1 MKENK
6 KSKLKT
12 KKEKAKQPMV
22 MICCV
27 NNSGFRNEY
36 STNSMFGIGWFLGAN
51 GIKAASYTFDSHPIS
66 VARNEACEVFMKSKE
81 FTHIFFIDSDSVP
94 KADIIIRLLQHDKP
108 IVSGWYL
115 SRAGSGLPVVLK
127 IVAKNTPKCL
137 PCIIKKPKTFPEWK
151 AYTLQELLTAPKEK
165 KTGLVKVDAV
175 GAGALL
181 ISREALSHLEKPYFY
196 EDHLNVHSFG
206 EDLFFGLNC
215 KFNKVPI
222 YIDLNAFVSHFTW
235 GLIDMR
241 HVKMLIQRAQ
251 KQARMQKTFKP

>member
-1 MKENK
+1 MGK
-6 KSKLKT
+6 KKV
-12 KKEKAKQPMV
+12 KKEKELPMV
-22 MICCV
+22 FVACV
-27 NNSGFRNEY
+27 NNSGFRSEY
-36 STNSMFGIGWFLGAN
+36 ATNGMFGMGWFLGAN

-66 VARNEACEVFMKSKE
+66 VARNEACEVFLKNKA

-127 IVAKNTPKCL
+127 IITKNTPKCL
-137 PCIIKKPKTFPEWK
+137 SCIIKKPKLFPEYK
-151 AYTLQELLTAPKEK
+151 AYKLQELLTLPKEK
-165 KTGLVKVDAV
+165 TTGLIKVDAV

-181 ISREALSHLEKPYFY
+181 ISREALSHLEKPFFY
-196 EDHLNVHSFG
+196 EDHIHPHGFG
-206 EDLFFGLNC
+206 EDTFFGLNC

-241 HVKMLIQRAQ
+241 HVKALIERSKRQSQIKRTFNQ
-251 KQARMQKTFKP
+251 KKPPM